1 LEKSLLEFIA
11 NCGNTIIKSKQTIA
25 FSYDLRLN
33 DLEGDILL
41 NYNFSEGN
49 ATISALYNEN
59 VYVVSNVTG
68 IGTVTIP
75 KTTTNEDS
83 VKITIT
89 PVSSMISYEISNV
102 CPLGLPMKVVSIVLN
117 EDAIDKTITNRY
129 KFGTSPYYSKVLF

>member
-1 LEKSLLEFIA
+1 MLIAVTLLLSQNKLF
-11 NCGNTIIKSKQTIA
+11 

-41 NYNFSEGN
+41 NFSEGN

-75 KTTTNEDS
+75 KTN
-83 VKITIT
+83 K
-89 PVSSMISYEISNV
+89 
-102 CPLGLPMKVVSIVLN
+102 
-117 EDAIDKTITNRY
+117 
-129 KFGTSPYYSKVLF
+129 